1 MRTISAFSFV
11 CVIVRTM
18 SREKKQC
25 QIQETPKKKNKK
37 KMEYRKRY
45 FGTRSH
51 GVVAKCN
58 TSTSRKDVCA
68 CARLH
73 SSGFAINR
81 LEKILRWI
89 GNDRLRYRSSVNDK
103 TVQRACAR
111 DGSRAISAKLIVD
124 VYFEKKKNLFPNLL
138 RSLS

>member
-1 MRTISAFSFV
+1 
-11 CVIVRTM
+11 
-18 SREKKQC
+18 
-25 QIQETPKKKNKK
+25 
-37 KMEYRKRY
+37 MEYRKRY

-68 CARLH
+68 CASLH

-124 VYFEKKKNLFPNLL
+124 VYFEKRKTFFLIFFSRYPSNNERL
-138 RSLS
+138 SLPRPR

>member
-18 SREKKQC
+18 SREKNNVRYKKRQ
-25 QIQETPKKKNKK
+25 KKKNKK

-68 CARLH
+68 CASLH

-103 TVQRACAR
+103 TGERCSAHARATVPA
-111 DGSRAISAKLIVD
+111 
-124 VYFEKKKNLFPNLL
+124 LFRQN
-138 RSLS
+138 

>member
-1 MRTISAFSFV
+1 MTKEKKMRYANDFSV
-11 CVIVRTM
+11 QLRLCNSTYDV
-18 SREKKQC
+18 SRKKQC

-124 VYFEKKKNLFPNLL
+124 VYFEKKKPF
-138 RSLS
+138 S